1 MATRN
6 VITTPVPSQDAPE
19 DLAFRLRVL
28 LLGNRLHKG
37 LVPQLLIY
45 LSLILLAA
53 LFLLPFYWM
62 FNTALKPLD
71 EVFAV
76 PPKWFPTQ
84 PQWANFY
91 DALSQRVGSSEIG
104 TSEGSIPVYR
114 YFFNTILITVNGVIA
129 TVFSSSLVAY
139 AFARLNFP
147 GRDKLFLLVL
157 STMMVPFA
165 VVMIPQFI
173 LWKNLNWLDTFLPLM
188 VPHWFGS
195 AWNIFLLRQFFRT
208 IPFEYDE
215 AAIMDGA
222 SRWQIYWHI
231 IMPLSVPALAAVAVF
246 AFVFFWN
253 DFLGPLI
260 ILSTPQNFTLTMYL
274 YNFSVSFWKVTPWNL
289 YMAAALVIIAPCL
302 ILFFATQKVFLR
314 GISVAEIKR

>member
-1 MATRN
+1 MATPN
-6 VITTPVPSQDAPE
+6 LTTKPISSADAVD
-19 DLAFRLRVL
+19 DLRFRVRLFL
-28 LLGNRLHKG
+28 FGNRVRKG
-37 LVPQLLIY
+37 FLSNLFIY
-45 LSLILLAA
+45 GALILLAA

-62 FNTALKPLD
+62 LNTALKPLD

-76 PPKWFPTQ
+76 PPKYLPSQAMWG
-84 PQWANFY
+84 NFY
-91 DALSQRVGSSEIG
+91 EALAQRVGSSNVG
-104 TSEGSIPVYR
+104 TTADTIPVYR
-114 YFFNTILITVNGVIA
+114 YFANTTLITINGVIA
-129 TVFSSSLVAY
+129 TVLSSSLVAY

-173 LWKNLNWLDTFLPLM
+173 IWRNLNWLDTFLPLM

-208 IPFEYDE
+208 IPLEYDE
-215 AAIMDGA
+215 AALIDGA
-222 SRWQIYWHI
+222 SRWQIYWYI

-289 YMAAALVIIAPCL
+289 YMAAALVIILPCL
-302 ILFFATQKVFLR
+302 ILFFATQKVFLK

>member
-1 MATRN
+1 MATQD
-6 VITTPVPSQDAPE
+6 VIKKSVPPASGSDQ
-19 DLAFRLRVL
+19 LRSL
-28 LLGNRLHKG
+28 LFGNRAKKG
-37 LVPQLLIY
+37 LVSQGLTYVALLF
-45 LSLILLAA
+45 LAA

-62 FNTALKPLD
+62 LNTALKPLN

-76 PPKWFPTQ
+76 PPIWFPTD
-84 PQWANFY
+84 PQWSNFIQ
-91 DALSQRVGSSEIG
+91 ALTQRVGSAEMGETEG
-104 TSEGSIPVYR
+104 TIPVSR
-114 YFFNTILITVNGVIA
+114 YFFNTALITINGVIA

-139 AFARLNFP
+139 AFARLQFP

-157 STMMVPFA
+157 ATMMIPFA
-165 VVMIPQFI
+165 VVMVPQFI
-173 LWKNLNWLDTFLPLM
+173 IWRNLNWLDTFLPLM

-208 IPFEYDE
+208 IPLEYDE
-215 AAIMDGA
+215 AALIDGA
-222 SRWQIYWHI
+222 SRWQIYWYI

-246 AFVFFWN
+246 AFVFYWN

-260 ILSTPQNFTLTMYL
+260 ILSTPQNFTLTMFL
-274 YNFSVSFWKVTPWNL
+274 YNFSVSFWQVTPWNL